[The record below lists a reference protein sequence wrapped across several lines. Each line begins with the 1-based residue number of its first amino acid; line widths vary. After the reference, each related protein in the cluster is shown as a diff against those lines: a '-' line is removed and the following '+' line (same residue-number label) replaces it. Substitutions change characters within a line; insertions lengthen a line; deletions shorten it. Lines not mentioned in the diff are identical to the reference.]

1 MPIKKSAKKDLRQ
14 NLKRKEKNHRA
25 LLLIK
30 DLIKKTRKSIVSE
43 NLAQAE
49 EFIKKAVK
57 TLDKAAKNKI
67 IKKNAASRKKSRLMK
82 RLNLLKKKLK
92 K

>member
-30 DLIKKTRKSIVSE
+30 DLIKKTRKNIVSE

-67 IKKNAASRKKSRLMK
+67 IKKNTAGRKKSRMMK
-82 RLNLLKKKLK
+82 RLNLLKKKIK